1 MEDFLLFLKVFGAI
15 FRIFSIFHFLAILVS
30 TLIGLLTLNTFE
42 FIYALV
48 FFITGTILYISGFLL
63 ENKINIP
70 LEKLKVKHHI
80 VISAIALAWLI
91 MPLISGIIYFLTG
104 LSLIDSYF
112 ESMSAW
118 TTTGFTMYSNLESL
132 PYSVK
137 FWRSFEQWIGG
148 IGIVAFLVYLL
159 SDNKILYHI
168 VKFEGREELFEGT
181 MEHSIKEIF
190 KIYAVLTFFGASFLS
205 FTGMDVF
212 TSINLSMTALA
223 TGGMIPFSFLNLTI
237 SQKII
242 IIVLMILGATSFL
255 FHYKVFFQGNRRFI
269 RVYEPLRW
277 MVLFITVVSILG
289 YFSNGIDILDSI
301 FHTVSAMTC
310 TGFSYLNLLNMNES
324 YIFGLILLM
333 IFGGAVGSTSGAI
346 KIDRIIILFKGIKK
360 YIRNISRSAKEVV
373 VETYINKEIDNED
386 ILNAGMYFFLYVLIL
401 MISSIA
407 FTLYTKNFLHSLFE
421 VASAMGNVGLSL
433 GFISNQMP
441 LVYKLLF
448 IFLMWGGRIEYFV
461 VIAFLYSLFKK

>member
-48 FFITGTILYISGFLL
+48 FFITGAILYISGFLL

-91 MPLISGIIYFLTG
+91 MPFISGIIYFLTG

-212 TSINLSMTALA
+212 TSVNLSMTALA

-277 MVLFITVVSILG
+277 MILFITVVSILG

-333 IFGGAVGSTSGAI
+333 IFGGAVGSTSGAV

-461 VIAFLYSLFKK
+461 VIAFLYSMFKR